1 MAMPRVVACS
11 FLAFALAAA
20 LTAQGRYDGPR
31 PEKADLPYLLH
42 ARNLVE
48 TEPGEAVMSTDK
60 RFTVYTVAGAAS
72 SVKTPV
78 PEPIFLFK
86 SERINADRLSLYK
99 MTVERGS
106 RVIRFPERPGKNTP
120 KPVFL
125 MVTPLEKGLFK
136 VEVNEPIEDGE
147 YCLTPDGEN
156 IVFCFTTY

>member
-1 MAMPRVVACS
+1 MAMHRFRCLLVLLCVLSVP
-11 FLAFALAAA
+11 LAA
-20 LTAQGRYDGPR
+20 QSRWDGPR
-31 PEKADLPYLLH
+31 PEKADLPYILH
-42 ARNLVE
+42 ARTLVE

-60 RFTVYTVAGAAS
+60 RFTVYTVAGATSA
-72 SVKTPV
+72 VRTPV

-86 SERINADRLSLYK
+86 SERINPDRLSLYQ

-106 RVIRFPERPGKNTP
+106 RVIRFPDRPGRNTP

-136 VEVNEPIEDGE
+136 VEVNEPIADGE

-156 IVFCFTTY
+156 TVFCFTTY

>member
-1 MAMPRVVACS
+1 MSRVVACS

-20 LTAQGRYDGPR
+20 LPAQSRYDGPR

-42 ARNLVE
+42 ARTLVE

-72 SVKTPV
+72 AVKTPV

>member
-1 MAMPRVVACS
+1 MSRVVACT

>member
-1 MAMPRVVACS
+1 MSRVVACTL
-11 FLAFALAAA
+11 LAFALAAA